1 MSKIHKKL
9 QRVFVQFVHFT
20 TCAAKE
26 YNKARKRVIFI
37 LSDAKKASNAKWD
50 SQNMAYQ
57 TVKVNKN
64 LLKEF
69 KEACARRG
77 DRVNTVLREAME
89 DYIKRDDESRGE

>member
-1 MSKIHKKL
+1 
-9 QRVFVQFVHFT
+9 
-20 TCAAKE
+20 
-26 YNKARKRVIFI
+26 
-37 LSDAKKASNAKWD
+37 
-50 SQNMAYQ
+50 MAYQ

-89 DYIKRDDESRGE
+89 DYIKRDNEGRGE